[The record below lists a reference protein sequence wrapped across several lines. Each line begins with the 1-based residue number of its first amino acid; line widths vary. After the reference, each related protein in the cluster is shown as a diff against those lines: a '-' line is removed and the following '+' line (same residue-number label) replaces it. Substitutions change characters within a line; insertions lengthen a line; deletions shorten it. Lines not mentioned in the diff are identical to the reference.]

1 MSCYSN
7 QLKKGRFRFKVYRKI
22 AWYRIATLYNYL
34 KLSDKN
40 GNSNEN
46 VKKKTFR
53 LARQKLCTCITL
65 FSRLLCRCCTTSRFM
80 EDFN

>member
-7 QLKKGRFRFKVYRKI
+7 QLKKGRFRFKVCRKI

-46 VKKKTFR
+46 VKKK
-53 LARQKLCTCITL
+53 
-65 FSRLLCRCCTTSRFM
+65 
-80 EDFN
+80 NV